1 VINKK
6 NKNWLIENKD
16 DIDKILEIENKKL
29 KKYASISVNDKNL
42 KQLYDCLNEYEN
54 FVTPIYNDIKMKTK
68 IKEKDQNFD
77 MTENDYDNI
86 IGIAVD
92 TVVQVTKEPWFLEL
106 LKMIPFVGTITQ
118 VITSILGIIN
128 KKRKRIK

>member
-1 VINKK
+1 
-6 NKNWLIENKD
+6 
-16 DIDKILEIENKKL
+16 
-29 KKYASISVNDKNL
+29 
-42 KQLYDCLNEYEN
+42 
-54 FVTPIYNDIKMKTK
+54 
-68 IKEKDQNFD
+68 

-128 KKRKRIK
+128 EKKKKDKIKHKK